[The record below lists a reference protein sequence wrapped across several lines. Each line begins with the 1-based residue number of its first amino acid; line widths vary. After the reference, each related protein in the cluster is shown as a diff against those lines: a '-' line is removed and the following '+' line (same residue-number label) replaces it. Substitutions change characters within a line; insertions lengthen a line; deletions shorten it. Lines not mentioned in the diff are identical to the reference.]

1 MQACPDR
8 SLNYLFTNDELSRAL
23 WTLVHLHPRDFLLFR
38 VHVSL
43 SLSSPRTSL
52 QRLSISF
59 PPSILGQRRFLER
72 WRRCRVPEDSN
83 LEKWIRNN
91 KGIGLCKDRINIC
104 FPRFWEKRIIRWT
117 AHREFRPRLK
127 RKLYPWRTEGNLGG
141 GGRGGGGWR
150 GWFVWWKNEI

>member
-8 SLNYLFTNDELSRAL
+8 SLNYLFTNDELSPGHWA
-23 WTLVHLHPRDFLLFR
+23 HLHPRDFLPFR
-38 VHVSL
+38 VRVSFLSLFLSLECLYFFFSL
-43 SLSSPRTSL
+43 SL
-52 QRLSISF
+52 F
-59 PPSILGQRRFLER
+59 PSIFSRRRFLER
-72 WRRCRVPEDSN
+72 WRRLRVPEDSN

-117 AHREFRPRLK
+117 AHREFRARLK

-141 GGRGGGGWR
+141 GGGWR